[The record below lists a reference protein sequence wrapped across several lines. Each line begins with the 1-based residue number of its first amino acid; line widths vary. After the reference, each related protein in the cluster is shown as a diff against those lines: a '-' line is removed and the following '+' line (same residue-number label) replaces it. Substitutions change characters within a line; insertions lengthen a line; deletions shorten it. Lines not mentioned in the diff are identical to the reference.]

1 MRVADLPLAWRT
13 DFILHRFDGQVREE
27 ADALIVTTPSA
38 PTFYWGN
45 FVLMPAPPS
54 DADITTWCAR
64 FEREVAAGRPEVQH
78 VALGYLGD
86 APPGPAW
93 AQAGFE
99 YIVTVALAAQRHQVD
114 WSPLAVPGECREI
127 VSEADH
133 AAALDLQSLDCW
145 GFEPE
150 GYRRFRAAQ
159 MARIRRMKAQGQAAW
174 FGWWRG
180 DALLANCGLIWAPGD
195 SVVRFQYVLTH
206 RDHRRQGVARA
217 LVQAVSRYAFE
228 VLGPQQ
234 AVICADPSEVAIH
247 LYQSLGYVPV
257 DRAHM
262 LQRRAP
268 QDRP

>member
-13 DFILHRFDGQVREE
+13 EFILHRFDGQVREE
-27 ADALIVTTPSA
+27 ADAIIVTTPSA

-45 FVLMPAPPS
+45 FVLMSAAPN
-54 DADITTWCAR
+54 DADVTAWCAR
-64 FEREVAAGRPEVQH
+64 FEREVAAGHPEVRH
-78 VALGYLGD
+78 VALGYLSD
-86 APPGPAW
+86 EPPGPGW

-99 YIVTVALAAQRHQVD
+99 YNVNVALAAERHQVD
-114 WSPLAVPGECREI
+114 WAPLSVPGEFREV

-159 MARIRRMKAQGQAAW
+159 MARIRLMKAQGQAAW
-174 FGWWRG
+174 FGWWQG
-180 DALLANCGLIWAPGD
+180 GELLANCGLIWAPGD
-195 SVVRFQYVLTH
+195 CVARFQYVLTH
-206 RDHRRQGVARA
+206 RDHRRQGFARA
-217 LVQAVSRYAFE
+217 LVQAVSRYAFDT
-228 VLGPQQ
+228 LGRQQ
-234 AVICADPSEVAIH
+234 VVICADPAEVAIH

-268 QDRP
+268 QDRA